1 MIPGSERSFFVPL
14 LVTESDHRH
23 PVAEMRFFTM
33 GETKAKRLLAVAH
46 TEKEEFLRIISARDV
61 NATERRRDEDGL

>member
-1 MIPGSERSFFVPL
+1 
-14 LVTESDHRH
+14 
-23 PVAEMRFFTM
+23 M

-46 TEKEEFLRIISARDV
+46 TEKEEFLRIISARVV